1 MAIYESIALWSSVV
15 LLVWLC
21 WMSLNV
27 YEKLAKLQ
35 DKVSRLGDMLQRLQ
49 DQQD

>member
-1 MAIYESIALWSSVV
+1 MAIYESIALWGGLA
-15 LLVWLC
+15 LLGWLC

-27 YEKLAKLQ
+27 YDKLSQLQ
-35 DKVSRLGDMLQRLQ
+35 DKVSRLSDKLERLH